1 MYRDAFQR
9 HAILRALVYLVTLI
23 AVLYAGGLI
32 WGAIGH
38 FSGIITLFFLA
49 WIIGFILQPLSTF
62 LERHGMPRLLAIALV
77 YCALLTLAAGS
88 IILAI
93 PAIHAEVS
101 QFATKATATF
111 TPDNL
116 NRLSDTAVGYLQRF
130 GLRQS
135 DARSL
140 VSQLANRIP
149 SVTTT
154 LATSAV
160 ATSTSLLSAAASL
173 LFDTLLVLI
182 LSFYMMLDGDRL
194 AEEWIGKL
202 PPAWIADVRLFQA
215 HVDTIFGGFLRA
227 QLIIAGVY
235 GLLTYIVLLILGQ
248 PNGLVFAFLA
258 AVAMLIPFIGPFLAI
273 VPPLL
278 VVLLQSPP
286 DSLVVNLVIV
296 LVALGVAQQI
306 TMQIIAPRVMSAHV
320 GLPPLLL
327 FGALLVG
334 AQEGG
339 IWGAIFAGPIAAVVV
354 AMLDTFFERFQ
365 QRSPLYPHITEQPQA
380 EAAYDTLTPA
390 TQRSSAQ
397 TAGQG
402 GGASATYGDTQNG
415 ATADP
420 FDSASTRDSS
430 PPVRDDQST
439 LMDRLLRR

>member
-1 MYRDAFQR
+1 MYRDTFQR

-49 WIIGFILQPLSTF
+49 WIIAFTLQPLSTF
-62 LERHGMPRLLAIALV
+62 LERHGMPRVLAIAMV
-77 YCALLTLAAGS
+77 YFALLALAAGS

-93 PAIHAEVS
+93 PALHAEVS
-101 QFATKATATF
+101 QLAIKATATF

-116 NRLSDTAVGYLQRF
+116 NRLTETAVGYLHRL
-130 GLRQS
+130 GLRRN
-135 DARSL
+135 DARAF

-149 SVTTT
+149 SVTAS
-154 LATSAV
+154 LASSAV

-173 LFDTLLVLI
+173 LFDSLLVLI
-182 LSFYMMLDGDRL
+182 LSFYIMLDGDRL

-202 PPAWIADVRLFQA
+202 PPAWIADVRLFQS
-215 HVDTIFGGFLRA
+215 HVDAIFGGFLRA
-227 QLIIAGVY
+227 QLIIAGAY
-235 GLLTYIVLLILGQ
+235 GLLTYVVLLIMGQ

-258 AVAMLIPFIGPFLAI
+258 AIAMLIPFVGPFLAV

-286 DSLVVNLVIV
+286 DRLALNLVIV

-306 TMQIIAPRVMSAHV
+306 TMQVIAPRVMSAHV

-327 FGALLVG
+327 FAALLVG

-339 IWGAIFAGPIAAVVV
+339 IWGAVFAGPIAAVLV

-365 QRSPLYPHITEQPQA
+365 QRSPLYPHIMPQPETAA
-380 EAAYDTLTPA
+380 EYD
-390 TQRSSAQ
+390 
-397 TAGQG
+397 
-402 GGASATYGDTQNG
+402 SATR
-415 ATADP
+415 ATARSPVQATDQ
-420 FDSASTRDSS
+420 SGTASDAHREGDDAARVDTVASSSGRDSS
-430 PPVRDDQST
+430 PPARDDQST
-439 LMDRLLRR
+439 LLDRLLRR